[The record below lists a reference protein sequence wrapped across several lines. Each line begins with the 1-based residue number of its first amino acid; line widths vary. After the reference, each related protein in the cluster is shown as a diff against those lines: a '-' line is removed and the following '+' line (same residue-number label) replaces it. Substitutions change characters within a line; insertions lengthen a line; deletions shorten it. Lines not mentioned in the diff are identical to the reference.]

1 MFQPA
6 NRFSAPPDSGKLRVP
21 YADFDHARRIFPAC
35 ERTALRAY
43 AQSEARR
50 LANALIGPAKRWPA
64 SFTNVVEMFADPE
77 RIGVAS
83 LISRRF
89 DFVIMLMRDGRF
101 ERRIARR
108 LVREGKLSP
117 EVLA

>member
-6 NRFSAPPDSGKLRVP
+6 NRFAARPVSGKLRVQ
-21 YADFDHARRIFPAC
+21 YADFDHARRAFPNC

-50 LANALIGPAKRWPA
+50 LANALIQPVKRWPD
-64 SFTNVVEMFADPE
+64 SFTNVVELFADPIRVGE
-77 RIGVAS
+77 MS
-83 LISRRF
+83 LVSRRF
-89 DFVIMLMRDGRF
+89 DFAFMLMKSGRF

-108 LVREGKLSP
+108 LIAEGKLSAG
-117 EVLA
+117 VL

>member
-6 NRFSAPPDSGKLRVP
+6 NRHAARPASGKLRVQ
-21 YADFDHARRIFPAC
+21 YVDFDHARRVFPNC

-50 LANALIGPAKRWPA
+50 LANALIRPAKRWPD
-64 SFTNVVEMFADPE
+64 SFTNVVELFADPA
-77 RIGVAS
+77 RIRDITLA
-83 LISRRF
+83 SRRF
-89 DFVIMLMRDGRF
+89 DFVIMLMQSGRF

-108 LVREGKLSP
+108 LVREGKLS
-117 EVLA
+117 AGWAA

>member
-6 NRFSAPPDSGKLRVP
+6 NRFAALPRTGKLRVQ
-21 YADFDHARRIFPAC
+21 YADFDHARRVFPNC

-50 LANALIGPAKRWPA
+50 LANALIVPAKRWPA
-64 SFTNVVEMFADPE
+64 SFSNVVELFADPA
-77 RIGVAS
+77 RISGIS
-83 LISRRF
+83 LAQRRF
-89 DFVIMLMRDGRF
+89 DFAMMLMLSGRF

-108 LVREGKLSP
+108 LIAQGKLSP